1 MSLTN
6 KRAGEFHGKID
17 LSFINFNP
25 FHLLRWVCQA
35 KNVIK
40 GDDQIL
46 QSEPVIVEVSGRPQI
61 LIQGSDESPWYPR
74 DMMATLNVS
83 YCSDPRPR
91 NLQWK
96 WDNLALP
103 EGKTGYF
110 LSTFLKAS

>member
-1 MSLTN
+1 MEKLT
-6 KRAGEFHGKID
+6 FHSSTSIT
-17 LSFINFNP
+17 FN
-25 FHLLRWVCQA
+25 LLRWVCQA

-40 GDDQIL
+40 GEDQII

-74 DMMATLNVS
+74 DMKATLNVS

-103 EGKTGYF
+103 EGKKKKPRVNAKT
-110 LSTFLKAS
+110 SE